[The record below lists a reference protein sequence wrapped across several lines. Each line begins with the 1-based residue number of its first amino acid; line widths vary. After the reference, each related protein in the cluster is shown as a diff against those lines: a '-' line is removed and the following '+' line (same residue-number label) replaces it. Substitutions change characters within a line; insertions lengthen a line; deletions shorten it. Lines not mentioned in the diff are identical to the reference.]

1 MAFKSGVLVV
11 ATSETRPVL
20 HLHFWRRVAIDE
32 FDYICRLELRVDN
45 ARVELDDRYVAVYGE
60 DPDSANYKIH
70 FVSTRNFQIK
80 KLLEVKKKAR
90 FHYNQGIFFV
100 IERVGRIQ

>member
-1 MAFKSGVLVV
+1 MAYKSGVLVV
-11 ATSETRPVL
+11 STSETPTIL
-20 HLHFWRRVAIDE
+20 NLHFWRRVSVNE
-32 FDYICRLELRVDN
+32 FEYICRLQLRISS

-70 FVSTRNFQIK
+70 FVSTRNFKIK

-90 FHYNQGIFFV
+90 FHYNQGIFFL
-100 IERVGRIQ
+100 IERVGKIQ